1 VLWSEKAGR
10 TQVYEEIA
18 THRAAASYCN
28 QNMPTRLLWLLIPFL
43 AAAQEPAAVFGTTV
57 VIPSGLRGDIYY
69 LPQNTQTLADLARL
83 RPQGSI
89 YTTSLNVPPQDFLIG
104 FPGITRRFEWFAI
117 DYSGR
122 FWVETPGLYR
132 FRLVSDDGAM
142 LYIDGQL
149 VADNDGVHSTTVR
162 LGSIRLAGGTH
173 TIRVP
178 YFQGP
183 GNTVALMLEVAGPG
197 EQSRIF
203 NTDEFKPPP
212 NPENWRFP
220 STEELRPT
228 DPDLPR
234 ISPDRIPGPEN
245 GKNKRKKRRGLVE
258 DSGRLSSGAR

>member
-1 VLWSEKAGR
+1 
-10 TQVYEEIA
+10 
-18 THRAAASYCN
+18 
-28 QNMPTRLLWLLIPFL
+28 MPNRLLWLLLPL
-43 AAAQEPAAVFGTTV
+43 VATAQEPAAVFGTTV

-117 DYSGR
+117 DYSGK
-122 FWVETPGLYR
+122 FWIETPGLYR

-149 VADNDGVHSTTVR
+149 IADNDGVHSTTVR

-197 EQSRIF
+197 ERPRIF
-203 NTDEFKPPP
+203 STDEFKPPS
-212 NPENWRFP
+212 NPEDWRFP
-220 STEELRPT
+220 SSAELQPS
-228 DPDLPR
+228 DPDLAR

-245 GKNKRKKRRGLVE
+245 GRNKRKKRSTAIE
-258 DSGRLSSGAR
+258 GAVRR

>member
-1 VLWSEKAGR
+1 MRIRGL
-10 TQVYEEIA
+10 
-18 THRAAASYCN
+18 C
-28 QNMPTRLLWLLIPFL
+28 LLIPLL
-43 AAAQEPAAVFGTTV
+43 ARAQGPIAVFGTTV

-69 LPQNTQTLADLARL
+69 LRQNTQTLADLAHL
-83 RPQGSI
+83 HPQGTI

-117 DYSGR
+117 DYSGK
-122 FWVETPGLYR
+122 FWIETPGLYR

-149 VADNDGVHSTTVR
+149 IADNDGVHSTTVR

-197 EQSRIF
+197 EQPRIF
-203 NTDEFKPPP
+203 NTDEFKPPG
-212 NPENWRFP
+212 NPEEWRFHAP
-220 STEELRPT
+220 AELGLT

-234 ISPDRIPGPEN
+234 TCPDRVPGPEN
-245 GKNKRKKRRGLVE
+245 VKNKRKK
-258 DSGRLSSGAR
+258 GR